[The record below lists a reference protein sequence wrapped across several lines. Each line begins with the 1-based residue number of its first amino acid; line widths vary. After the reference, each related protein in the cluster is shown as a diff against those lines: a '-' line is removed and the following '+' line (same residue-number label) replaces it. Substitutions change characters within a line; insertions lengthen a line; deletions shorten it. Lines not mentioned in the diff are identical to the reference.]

1 MDSHELG
8 KAGQKAA
15 EAFLFKKGYSIL
27 ERNFHTRSGEL
38 DIVARDEDYIVF
50 VEVKARKGLEY
61 GYPREA
67 VTRTKQKRIIRTA
80 LVYLTRHHLSNN
92 NIRFDVVEV
101 LFQHGQ
107 VYASHIENAFTG

>member
-15 EAFLFKKGYSIL
+15 EAFLKSKGYEIID
-27 ERNFHTRSGEL
+27 RNFHTRSGEL
-38 DIVARDEDYIVF
+38 DLVVRDGDYIVF
-50 VEVKARKGLEY
+50 VEVKARKSLEY

-67 VTRTKQKRIIRTA
+67 ITRTKQKRILKTA
-80 LVYLTRHHLSNN
+80 LAYLTQNHLHNS

-101 LFQHGQ
+101 LLQQGQ
-107 VYASHIENAFTG
+107 TYASHIENAFTG

>member
-1 MDSHELG
+1 MG

-15 EAFLFKKGYSIL
+15 ETYLLKKGYSIID
-27 ERNFHTRSGEL
+27 RNFHTRSGEL
-38 DIVARDEDYIVF
+38 DIVARNEDYIVF

-80 LVYLTRHHLSNN
+80 LVYLTQNHLTDS

-107 VYASHIENAFTG
+107 AYASHIKNAFTG